1 MSNKQF
7 SFYAMDQDGNEVE
20 CIALNFKFYEK
31 TGKNYIVYTD
41 NSVDPVDGCT
51 RVFASIFNPDSDDM
65 ILYPIE
71 TEEEWDFV
79 HNMLSELETEDDEE
93 NQ

>member
-51 RVFASIFNPDSDDM
+51 RVFASIFNPDSDNM

-71 TEEEWDFV
+71 TEEEWDFI
-79 HNMLSELETEDDEE
+79 HNMLSELETEDDGES
-93 NQ
+93 Q

>member
-1 MSNKQF
+1 MSNRQF
-7 SFYAMDQDGNEVE
+7 TFCAMDRDGKEIE
-20 CIALNFKFYEK
+20 CVALNFKFNEQ

-41 NSVDPVDGCT
+41 NSVDPADGCT
-51 RVFASIFNPDSDDM
+51 KVFASIFNPDADDM
-65 ILYPIE
+65 VLHPIE

-79 HNMLSELETEDDEE
+79 HSMLSELETESDQE